1 VKVQN
6 LIDSLKQIRLFLH
19 QFSGNSQLLSGIMYK
34 HESLI
39 CDSKNMYINVQ
50 FFKTQ
55 ASAHCSK
62 KWFTSTG
69 LVMVYQYFSLALP
82 WLVIQ
87 SLFIGT

>member
-1 VKVQN
+1 MV
-6 LIDSLKQIRLFLH
+6 LLKTLNGI
-19 QFSGNSQLLSGIMYK
+19 FSACDK

-39 CDSKNMYINVQ
+39 SESKNTYINVQ

-62 KWFTSTG
+62 IWFTSTG
-69 LVMVYQYFSLALP
+69 LVMVHQYFSLALP

-87 SLFIGT
+87 SLYCGT